1 MQIAD
6 LEAAGNLQLLLFL
19 YPNKRVKISDIG
31 IKASRTSL
39 YRTLDNLSKLE
50 LISEERVPPY
60 TRFIKLTG
68 QGQKIAEKIFEIEKI
83 LQAKSPANNL
93 KK

>member
-1 MQIAD
+1 MNVAD

-31 IKASRTSL
+31 IKASRTTL
-39 YRTLDNLSKLE
+39 YRSLDNLLKLE

-60 TRFIKLTG
+60 TRFIKLTNH
-68 QGQKIAEKIFEIEKI
+68 GQKIAEKIFEMEKI